1 MERCPSGL
9 RCTPGTRVWIYSPS
23 RVRIPPSPH
32 IFMQDLK
39 HILLLLL
46 STIIFSN
53 DIDTLSVNVYEID
66 NKSILIPDYDT
77 DDLMFKIEYLDKR
90 KKFFLDMNLGY
101 LNEQNSLRINISP
114 ILNYKRFKFKMNIDY
129 LFSSDSSNYNNS
141 WDTLF
146 DVVERIE
153 YLECLF
159 YESRIKLYLGEINNL
174 SFGHGYLLNNYNNS
188 YKFPSVRNLGL
199 KFNYS
204 NSTNT
209 FTYELFFSS
218 LRDLSDNGGL
228 VGNRVSFL
236 YSENFPLR
244 FGFGHIIDLNQF
256 SSYTDNVQNINREVN
271 AFEIDFSFP
280 MVDFI
285 DDKIFL
291 IGELSAIDYP
301 EKRYYKRVDDSEFT
315 NDKKSRTG
323 VWGLAFPGFVYIN
336 KSLEFSL
343 IANYNSA
350 IYSPY
355 YFNSTYDLEKVRY
368 RHYNILENE
377 ILYEDEAELLQTFST
392 SDSTIFIPKDMY
404 GMINE
409 AENTYSTY
417 GFSSSIKYKI
427 DRKNKIDLA
436 YSYFKNISDIDNS
449 FYNTISINYLMN
461 KKIIFFPTKLR
472 VYFSKNFFKITES
485 YKNDE
490 NLIYGLDLDMTI
502 YESLSLKSQFKH
514 TFYDINFDG
523 KIDLVPY
530 VSIGL
535 NYKY

>member
-46 STIIFSN
+46 SAVIFS
-53 DIDTLSVNVYEID
+53 DEIDTLSVNVHEID

-90 KKFFLDMNLGY
+90 KKFFLDMNLSY
-101 LNEQNSLRINISP
+101 LNEQNSLIINFSP

-236 YSENFPLR
+236 YSKNFPLR

-256 SSYTDNVQNINREVN
+256 LSYKDSVQNINREVN

-280 MVDFI
+280 LVNFI
-285 DDKIFL
+285 NDKIFL
-291 IGELSAIDYP
+291 IGEVSAIDYP

-377 ILYEDEAELLQTFST
+377 ILYQDEAELLQSFST
-392 SDSTIFIPKDMY
+392 TDSTIFIPKDMY

-409 AENTYSTY
+409 AENTYPTY

-427 DRKNKIDLA
+427 DKKNKIDLA